1 MIRINLL
8 PVKATRKKE
17 IVKGQL
23 AVLAVTLLVALL
35 ACGGLY
41 MNLSSKVSDEKTLIA
56 QKEAEIASLKKKI
69 GEVAQFK
76 KRQEELREKLDIL
89 DKLSAGK
96 TGPVRLLD
104 ELSQSIPE
112 KMWIVN
118 FSETGGSV
126 AISGISLTEET
137 VAQLMR
143 QLESSDYYQNVELKV
158 VEQTRNKDSVLH
170 KFDIAC
176 RTQMPAQNAPS
187 TN

>member
-41 MNLSSKVSDEKTLIA
+41 M
-56 QKEAEIASLKKKI
+56 
-69 GEVAQFK
+69 

-137 VAQLMR
+137 VAQFMR